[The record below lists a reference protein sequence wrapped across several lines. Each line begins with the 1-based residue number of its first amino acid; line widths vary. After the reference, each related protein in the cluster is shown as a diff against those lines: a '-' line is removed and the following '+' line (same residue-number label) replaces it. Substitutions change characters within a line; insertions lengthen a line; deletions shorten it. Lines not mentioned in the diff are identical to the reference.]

1 MSHCHASN
9 RCRKLPMI
17 EPIETERLR
26 IRDVDVS
33 DADAFLAYMRSD
45 DYWCNL
51 PMDPPTSDSVRA
63 HIEHSLQEQSENPRK
78 SYFLAATSKET
89 GEVIGEAVLGIT
101 SLRDGQA
108 VIGWAVDEQ
117 HSGLG
122 YATEIGRAMLVF
134 GFGLGLHRIYAQ
146 CRAGNAASLRIMSK
160 LAMTEE
166 GTLRENVRARGE
178 WWSSSQWS
186 ILRSE
191 HQ

>member
-1 MSHCHASN
+1 M
-9 RCRKLPMI
+9 L
-17 EPIETERLR
+17 EPIETARLR
-26 IRDVDVS
+26 IRDVDAS
-33 DADAFLAYMRSD
+33 DVDAFFAYMRRD

-51 PMDPPTSDSVRA
+51 PFCPPTRDSVQS
-63 HIEHSLQEQSENPRK
+63 HIDRSLHEQSESLRK
-78 SYFLAATSKET
+78 SYFLAATLKDT
-89 GEVIGEAVLGIT
+89 GQLIGEAVLGIT

-108 VIGWAVDEQ
+108 AIGWAVD
-117 HSGLG
+117 GRYTG
-122 YATEIGRAMLVF
+122 RGFATEIGRAMLDL

-166 GTLRENVRARGE
+166 GTLRENVKARGE

-186 ILRSE
+186 ILSSE